1 MNFLHYAVQTTTVEN
16 ATVFFEGILGLKKIR
31 EYELDKNLCR
41 EIFGIEKNYKVVLY
55 ELENGA
61 IEVFIGKK
69 ENCIS
74 LTHIALSPNN
84 REGILKNARKYGL
97 WIFEKERKEKD
108 KLVFIKD
115 FDGNLYELKSAKSTK
130 R

>member
-1 MNFLHYAVQTTTVEN
+1 MNFLHYAVQETTVEN
-16 ATVFFEGILGLKKIR
+16 TTVFFEGILGLKKIR

-41 EIFGIEKNYKVVLY
+41 EIFGIEKNYKVVIY
-55 ELENGA
+55 ELGNGA

-84 REGILKNARKYGL
+84 REEILKNARKYGL

-115 FDGNLYELKSAKSTK
+115 FDGNLYELKSAK